1 MSRVAKSPI
10 SILQGAEVSL
20 LDSKIEVSGP
30 KGKDEFSFPETV
42 SIEQSDS
49 ELLVKYD
56 EESTSSTALA
66 GTTRSI
72 VNNMII
78 GVTEGFQKKLELVG
92 VGYRAKV
99 SGKSIDLTL
108 GFSHPVKYDL
118 PDAVSAETPS
128 NTEIV
133 LSSHNKQILG
143 QVAAEIRAFRPPE
156 PYKGKG
162 VKYADERIKRKEAK
176 KAAGAGA

>member
-1 MSRVAKSPI
+1 M
-10 SILQGAEVSL
+10 
-20 LDSKIEVSGP
+20 
-30 KGKDEFSFPETV
+30 F
-42 SIEQSDS
+42 
-49 ELLVKYD
+49 KYD

-162 VKYADERIKRKEAK
+162 VRIVGQYVRRKEGK
-176 KAAGAGA
+176 KSA